1 MIVYSS
7 HAPTDTS
14 ERIMHL
20 GAPKGLLPSGCT
32 LPSQDLLNRVMQRY
46 ISLPSVQI
54 LTYMINAQ
62 FTAHIKE
69 TSKLESAETQ
79 SCIL

>member
-1 MIVYSS
+1 MIAYSS

-20 GAPKGLLPSGCT
+20 GGPEGLLPSGYT
-32 LPSQDLLNRVMQRY
+32 LHSQDLLNRVMQRY

-54 LTYMINAQ
+54 LTYMINAP
-62 FTAHIKE
+62 FIAHIKE
-69 TSKLESAETQ
+69 ISKLESAETQ

>member
-1 MIVYSS
+1 MITYSS
-7 HAPTDTS
+7 HAHMNTS

-20 GAPKGLLPSGCT
+20 GAPEGLLPSGCT
-32 LPSQDLLNRVMQRY
+32 LDSQDLLNRVMQCY

-62 FTAHIKE
+62 FITYIKE
-69 TSKLESAETQ
+69 ISKQESAET
-79 SCIL
+79 